1 MGGPRPLL
9 PPAQVPRAHRGSN
22 PNSSMLQRRLCL
34 ALPNRQKTAQTL
46 LRYCLRLFPRAAS
59 ARSHPARTARCTSCG
74 YLLRRSSSKQLPFFF
89 QPTHWN
95 AAFMLPVPDSSP
107 RKRFPWRKIGA
118 VFRENPCLALLV
130 LMRLR
135 LQFGFLTI
143 PARRKRAVIAM
154 EFFRELNPVASH
166 VAVAALAIATW

>member
-1 MGGPRPLL
+1 GGPRPLL

-95 AAFMLPVPDSSP
+95 AAFMLPVPLRSP
-107 RKRFPWRKIGA
+107 YF
-118 VFRENPCLALLV
+118 
-130 LMRLR
+130 
-135 LQFGFLTI
+135 
-143 PARRKRAVIAM
+143 
-154 EFFRELNPVASH
+154 VASPIPLSAQPGGRGGRKLSEFS
-166 VAVAALAIATW
+166 VERP